1 MTIQIEIENTVSSL
15 SHFSSNGSVNFFKRL
30 LSAIIIVPLIILP
43 VILEGYFLI
52 IIYLLLLTFIVD
64 ELFNIIRNSL
74 NKIFPY
80 FYLIITFFT
89 FINFIILLMTHNI
102 KELFIIIILIIWIFD
117 TFSYLGGS
125 IIKGKKIFP
134 KISKGKTYS
143 GLFSGIIA
151 VTIIY
156 FLVSNFLNLD
166 YQISYYFI
174 IAITALSFIGD
185 ALVSLLKRSASLK
198 DSGDTI
204 PGHGG
209 FLDRMDSFIFVFFLI
224 GVFHQLVE

>member
-1 MTIQIEIENTVSSL
+1 MSSL
-15 SHFSSNGSVNFFKRL
+15 SNFSSNGSVNFFKRL
-30 LSAIIIVPLIILP
+30 LSGIIIVPLIILP

-74 NKIFPY
+74 NKVFPY
-80 FYLIITFFT
+80 LYLIITFFT

-102 KELFIIIILIIWIFD
+102 KELFILIILTIWIFD

-143 GLFSGIIA
+143 GLFSGIIT

-156 FLVSNFLNLD
+156 FLVFNFLNLN
-166 YQISYYFI
+166 YQTPYYFI
-174 IAITALSFIGD
+174 ITITILSFIGD

-224 GVFHQLVE
+224 GVFHQLVA

>member
-15 SHFSSNGSVNFFKRL
+15 SNFSSNGSVNFFKRL

-64 ELFNIIRNSL
+64 ELFNIIRNSR

-80 FYLIITFFT
+80 IYLIITFFT

-156 FLVSNFLNLD
+156 FLVFNFLNLD
-166 YQISYYFI
+166 YQTPYYFVI
-174 IAITALSFIGD
+174 TIAALSFIGD

-198 DSGDTI
+198 DSGNAI

>member
-1 MTIQIEIENTVSSL
+1 MSSL
-15 SHFSSNGSVNFFKRL
+15 SNFGSNGSVNFFKRL
-30 LSAIIIVPLIILP
+30 LSGIIIVPLIILP

-64 ELFNIIRNSL
+64 ELFNVIRNSR

-80 FYLIITFFT
+80 LYLTITFFT

-102 KELFIIIILIIWIFD
+102 KELFILIILTIWIFD

-156 FLVSNFLNLD
+156 FLVFNFLNLD
-166 YQISYYFI
+166 YQTSYYFVI
-174 IAITALSFIGD
+174 TITALSFIGD

-224 GVFHQLVE
+224 GVFHQLVV

>member
-1 MTIQIEIENTVSSL
+1 VSSL
-15 SHFSSNGSVNFFKRL
+15 SNFGSNGSVNFFKRL
-30 LSAIIIVPLIILP
+30 LSGIIIVPLIILP

-74 NKIFPY
+74 NKVFPY
-80 FYLIITFFT
+80 LYLIITFFT

-102 KELFIIIILIIWIFD
+102 KELFILIILTIWIFD

-143 GLFSGIIA
+143 GLLSGIIT

-156 FLVSNFLNLD
+156 FLVFNFLNLN
-166 YQISYYFI
+166 YQTPYYFI
-174 IAITALSFIGD
+174 ITITILSFIGD

-224 GVFHQLVE
+224 GVFHQLVA

>member
-15 SHFSSNGSVNFFKRL
+15 SSFSSNRSLNLFKRL

-80 FYLIITFFT
+80 LYLIITLFT

-143 GLFSGIIA
+143 GLFSGTIA

-156 FLVSNFLNLD
+156 FLVFNFLNLD
-166 YQISYYFI
+166 YQKSYYFVI
-174 IAITALSFIGD
+174 TIAALSFIGD
-185 ALVSLLKRSASLK
+185 ALVSLLKRSALLK

-224 GVFHQLVE
+224 GVFHQLV